1 MIWIDI
7 DTPKYALFFIRLLP
21 YLKGKIVITA
31 RYDEGYSEVIQIL
44 DKFNIN
50 YIKIRG
56 YGGKNLKEKFL
67 ARIKRQE
74 EFLNLFEKI
83 GYPKLLISGAVADST
98 QLAYGINIPIITFYD
113 TPIVLKPNYKY
124 IHYNLTPVSK
134 LTLHFSNIV
143 YYPFVIPKEI
153 FEKNNINTKSY
164 DFIDVCLWMKD
175 IKKDENKDFRKKYNI
190 PTNKPTILIRE
201 EEYKA
206 HYVKEKKP
214 FIYELIKKL
223 KNENFNIVIIPRY
236 ESEYLKKKFP
246 FAYVIEEKLKPEEF
260 YPFIDLFV
268 GAGGTMTL
276 EAVYLGIPTISMRSI
291 WLIHDKYLVDNNLMF
306 WTNDVNEAFNY
317 IKKNI
322 GKKFDNKRFF
332 CKNKC
337 SLEKIAK
344 EIKEFYENIK
354 IANQRC

>member
-7 DTPKYALFFIRLLP
+7 ATPKYAHFFAKLIP
-21 YLKGKIVITA
+21 YLEDVLITA
-31 RYDEGYSEVIQIL
+31 RYSKDYVEVKKIL
-44 DKFNIN
+44 DSYNLN
-50 YIKIRG
+50 YHLVG
-56 YGGKNLKEKFL
+56 NYGGKNLKEKFL
-67 ARIKRQE
+67 ARLKRQE

-83 GYPKLLISGAVADST
+83 GYPKLLINGAVVDSS
-98 QLAYGINIPIITFYD
+98 QFAYGVGIPIITFYD
-113 TPIVLKPNYKY
+113 TPIVLEANYKK

-134 LTLHFSNIV
+134 LTLPFADIV

-153 FEKNNINTKSY
+153 FEKNNINAKSY

-175 IKKDENKDFRKKYNI
+175 IKKNEKKDFRKKYNI
-190 PTNKPTILIRE
+190 PSNKPTILIRE

-236 ESEYLKKKFP
+236 ESKYLKKEFP
-246 FAYVIEEKLKPEEF
+246 FAYIIEDKLQPEEF
-260 YPFIDLFV
+260 YPFIDFFV
-268 GAGGTMTL
+268 GGGGTMTL

-291 WLIHDKYLVDNNLMF
+291 WLIHDKYLIDNNLML
-306 WTNDVNEAFNY
+306 WTNNINEAITY
-317 IKKNI
+317 IKQNI
-322 GKKFDNKRFF
+322 GKKFDNKKFF
-332 CKNKC
+332 CKSKC
-337 SLEKIAK
+337 SLENIAK

-354 IANQRC
+354 ISN